1 MVLVQPGIDTGC
13 RCILERWVLWANQR
27 SKCALG
33 PTEEVDPFLHQATA
47 EVLSDAA
54 KAALCAV
61 GGVVLEGDCP
71 QYQCGQLEIAV
82 CNGPL
87 GVGG

>member
-33 PTEEVDPFLHQATA
+33 PTDEVDPFLHQATA

-61 GGVVLEGDCP
+61 G
-71 QYQCGQLEIAV
+71 AWS
-82 CNGPL
+82 
-87 GVGG
+87 